1 MFTPQS
7 LHHAFCR
14 PCSHI
19 PVPPQSLQRYFCLPC
34 GHFFL
39 TRSLFFEAFFDPSD
53 PSEPVLSSEPVFVSG
68 VNSFSSLA
76 FARLPPRFFAF
87 AFSGAGDPAFSGDP
101 AFCIGGSV
109 AESPGSRS
117 RSIAASAT
125 SRSNASAAADA
136 AGIARRHSVSSCA
149 HASESPCAATRY
161 MSARLAVDAST
172 AGIEPSTSSSTSE
185 PPSSDVVPHA
195 SNMNA
200 VTSAAAY
207 VCSAAAATPTPSL
220 AASPLIAPIASL
232 HARAATAAVAAGGAA
247 SCAAE

>member
-7 LHHAFCR
+7 LHHALCR

-19 PVPPQSLQRYFCLPC
+19 PLPLQSLQRYFCLPC
-34 GHFFL
+34 GHL
-39 TRSLFFEAFFDPSD
+39 TRSFFFAAFFDPSD
-53 PSEPVLSSEPVFVSG
+53 PSEPVLSSEPVFISG
-68 VNSFSSLA
+68 VDSFSSLA

-87 AFSGAGDPAFSGDP
+87 AFSGAGNPAFGAGDP
-101 AFCIGGSV
+101 AFGIGGSV
-109 AESPGSRS
+109 AESPGSCS

-149 HASESPCAATRY
+149 HASESPCAFTRY
-161 MSARLAVDAST
+161 MSARLAVDAS
-172 AGIEPSTSSSTSE
+172 ISVEPSTSTSE
-185 PPSSDVVPHA
+185 PPSDVPHA

-200 VTSAAAY
+200 VTSATAY
-207 VCSAAAATPTPSL
+207 VCSAAAATPTPSF
-220 AASPLIAPIASL
+220 AASRRIARTASL